1 MITPQQ
7 IDQVAFKK
15 SSFGGYNMQQVDEFL
30 EPLTEDY
37 VTLYKENALLKSKLR
52 VLAGKLEEY
61 RKGEAAAPKAAAGD
75 AEAQAQA
82 AQILQNA
89 QAQAAQALQ
98 NAQVQAAQVQK
109 NAQIQRDQM
118 LSQAQAQCDKL
129 LKDAAANAQRA
140 AAAPV
145 AAPVPSI
152 NTEALIAAENARVE
166 EARKAANAQI
176 AEIQE
181 QMRTCIQALERIK
194 SAAPAVTAAPKAA
207 SFTAPAA
214 PAAPKAAS
222 FTAPAAPAAP
232 KAASFAAPAAP
243 VIPAAPEVPAAP
255 KAAGFTAPADFDSDS
270 VADEIAHNVEAL
282 VGSAEETAPKP
293 EPKHPV
299 NDTTTS
305 RFANLNLQFGRN
317 YDPTHK

>member
-61 RKGEAAAPKAAAGD
+61 RKGEGAAK
-75 AEAQAQA
+75 AQA
-82 AQILQNA
+82 ADPQAMQNA
-89 QAQAAQALQ
+89 QAQAAQVLQ
-98 NAQVQAAQVQK
+98 TAQAQAAQAVK
-109 NAQIQRDQM
+109 SA
-118 LSQAQAQCDKL
+118 QAQAAQLLADGQAQSDKL
-129 LKDAAANAQRA
+129 LKDAAAKAQA
-140 AAAPV
+140 AAVAPV
-145 AAPVPSI
+145 AVSVPSS
-152 NTEALIAAENARVE
+152 NAEALIAAENARVE
-166 EARKAANAQI
+166 EARKAANARI

-181 QMRTCIQALERIK
+181 QMRACIQALERIK
-194 SAAPAVTAAPKAA
+194 AAAPAGSVAPAAPKAAPKPA

-214 PAAPKAAS
+214 PVAPASFSAPAAPKAPAG
-222 FTAPAAPAAP
+222 FAAPAAPAAP
-232 KAASFAAPAAP
+232 VAPKAPAAP
-243 VIPAAPEVPAAP
+243 AVS
-255 KAAGFTAPADFDSDS
+255 DLSFDSGS
-270 VADEIAHNVEAL
+270 VADEIAHSVEAL
-282 VGSAEETAPKP
+282 VGSAEEPAPKP
-293 EPKHPV
+293 VPKHPV